1 MTTQPP
7 FSLHFY
13 QDQITVTRRQ
23 GLSLAHYPVDAR
35 DLLAALRDLPI
46 SSGLLPCGRP
56 DRPLHMLAWR
66 CRQGA
71 VSLTAYLPPWQQT
84 VTLLDGAG
92 REYTYTLPLPPT
104 LLQGEERR
112 YRLFALAGPPAGPAT
127 PLYRYPL
134 PNIHDNGVICAG
146 DAGLPT
152 AAADT
157 LDAALDALFAARF
170 QAHLLNQR
178 CRRYPDDVRRLLA
191 DLDSAAAFPLDE
203 LLPAG
208 NTLSTL
214 L

>member
-1 MTTQPP
+1 MTTLPP
-7 FSLHFY
+7 FSLHFH

-23 GLSLAHYPVDAR
+23 GVSLAHYPVDAR

-56 DRPLHMLAWR
+56 DRPLHMLSWR
-66 CRQGA
+66 RRQD
-71 VSLTAYLPPWQQT
+71 STCLTAYLPPCRQT
-84 VTLLDGAG
+84 ISLLDGRG
-92 REYTYTLPLPPT
+92 REYRYTIPLPPT
-104 LLQGEERR
+104 ILQGEERR
-112 YRLFALAGPPAGPAT
+112 YRLFALAAPPAGPTT

-134 PNIHDNGVICAG
+134 PNIHDHGAVCAG
-146 DAGLPT
+146 DANLPS

-157 LDAALDALFAARF
+157 LDAALDTLFAARF

-191 DLDSAAAFPLDE
+191 ALDGAAAFPLDE

-208 NTLSTL
+208 GTLSDL